1 MEDRVWFQHYDPE
14 VAPSLDYPPFPA
26 DYFLRQSAKRFP
38 QNTALVFGGMAPVL
52 GEQHSEM
59 SYKKL
64 DALVD
69 RFAAG
74 LQKLGLQKGDRVSI
88 YMPNCPQYIIAY
100 YGTLRAGGI
109 VVPSNPL
116 YVARE
121 LEHQIN
127 NAEATFAVVLSLM
140 YHNVKQ
146 IRERTL
152 LKQVIVTNIKE
163 YFPGMLR
170 TLFTVAKEKKDGHRV
185 DISGD
190 ANTHWFQKIISSAP
204 AKPQPVDVTPDDT
217 AVLMYTGGTT
227 GIPKGAQLTH
237 KNIVANALQAA
248 AWLLGGGTGSDG
260 EEVMMTALPMTH
272 SYSMT
277 VCMNLSIFHGHKQ
290 IIIPNPRDVPYLLNA
305 INIHKPTL
313 LPGVP
318 TLYTV
323 INNNAGVKAGKYDV
337 KSINA
342 CISGAAGLPVEVQQ
356 EFQKIT
362 GGKLVEGYGLS
373 EASPVTHCNPLGSGG
388 RIGTIGVPVPD
399 TEAKIV
405 DYETEEKEVGPGES
419 GVLCIHGPQVMKG
432 YWHMP
437 TETANTLRQHA
448 DGKVWLHTGDIAE
461 MSEDGYFRIVDRK
474 KDMILAAGGFN
485 VYPRD
490 IEERLYEHPKVLEA
504 AAIGLPVGGASQR
517 PKVFI
522 VLREGE
528 TATRREMIDWCKEGL
543 AEYKIPRY
551 VEFREELPKTMVGKI
566 LRLQLMEDEE
576 RKAMEKAQQKS
587 VKIGLKDEAEEDEA
601 DTEVA
606 D

>member
-1 MEDRVWFQHYDPE
+1 MESRVWHQHYDSVVP
-14 VAPSLDYPPFPA
+14 ASIDYPLYPA
-26 DYFLRQSAKRFP
+26 DYFLRKSAEKYP
-38 QNTALVFGGMAPVL
+38 NNVALIFGGLAPVL
-52 GEQHSEM
+52 GEQHSKMTYRE
-59 SYKKL
+59 L

-74 LQKLGLQKGDRVSI
+74 LQKLGLQKGDRLAI
-88 YMPNCPQYIIAY
+88 YMPNCPQYVIAY

-121 LEHQIN
+121 IEHQLN
-127 NAEATFAVVLSLM
+127 NSEATYAVVLSLL
-140 YHNVKQ
+140 YPNVKQ
-146 IRERTL
+146 IRANTS
-152 LKQVIVTNIKE
+152 LKHVIVTNIKE
-163 YFPGMLR
+163 YFPGLLK
-170 TLFTVAKEKKDGHRV
+170 TLFTLAREKKDGHRV
-185 DISGD
+185 DISVE
-190 ANTHWFQKIISSAP
+190 ANTSWFQEVLATAP
-204 AKPQPVDVTPDDT
+204 ATPQPVEIAPDDT

-227 GIPKGAQLTH
+227 GVPKGAQLTH

-248 AWLLGGGTGSDG
+248 AWLTGGGTGADG
-260 EEVMMTALPMTH
+260 DEVMLTALPATH

-277 VCMNLSIFHGHKQ
+277 VCMNLSVFHAHTQ
-290 IIIPNPRDVPYLLNA
+290 IIIPNPREIQHLLSV

-313 LPGVP
+313 FPGVP

-323 INNNAGVKAGKYDV
+323 INNNSSVKEGKYDV

-356 EFQKIT
+356 EFQRIT

-373 EASPVTHCNPLGSGG
+373 EATPVTHCNPLGSGG
-388 RIGTIGVPVPD
+388 RIGTIGVPLPD

-405 DYETEEKEVGPGES
+405 DIETEEKELGPNEA

-437 TETANTLRQHA
+437 TETANVLREHA

-474 KDMILAAGGFN
+474 KDMILASGGFN

-490 IEERLYEHPKVLEA
+490 IEERVYEHPKVLEA
-504 AAIGLPVGGASQR
+504 AAIGVPVGSTNQR
-517 PKVFI
+517 AKVFV
-522 VLREGE
+522 VLKEGE
-528 TATRREMIDWCKEGL
+528 EVTRKEIIEWCKEGL
-543 AEYKIPRY
+543 AQYKVPRY
-551 VEFREELPKTMVGKI
+551 VEFRDELPKTMVGKI
-566 LRLQLMEDEE
+566 LRLQLMDEE
-576 RKAMEKAQQKS
+576 KEKAETKAKNKGNKAQ
-587 VKIGLKDEAEEDEA
+587 EE
-601 DTEVA
+601 T
-606 D
+606 